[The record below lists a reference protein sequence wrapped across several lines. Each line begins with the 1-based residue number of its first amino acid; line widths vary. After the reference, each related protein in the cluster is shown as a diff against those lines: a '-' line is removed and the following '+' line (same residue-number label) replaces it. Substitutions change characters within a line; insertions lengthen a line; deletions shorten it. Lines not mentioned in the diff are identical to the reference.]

1 MLHVKFH
8 DLKDDPALIA
18 EYERQH
24 ERIWPQVAQRLRSLG
39 VVDME
44 IHRLGTRMVMLMY
57 TDDDCF
63 DAETFARTLAA
74 DETCQAWEALMDRF
88 QAPTPWTP
96 AGQKWAAGCRIF
108 SLARQP

>member
-44 IHRLGTRMVMLMY
+44 IHRN
-57 TDDDCF
+57 
-63 DAETFARTLAA
+63 
-74 DETCQAWEALMDRF
+74 
-88 QAPTPWTP
+88 
-96 AGQKWAAGCRIF
+96 
-108 SLARQP
+108 